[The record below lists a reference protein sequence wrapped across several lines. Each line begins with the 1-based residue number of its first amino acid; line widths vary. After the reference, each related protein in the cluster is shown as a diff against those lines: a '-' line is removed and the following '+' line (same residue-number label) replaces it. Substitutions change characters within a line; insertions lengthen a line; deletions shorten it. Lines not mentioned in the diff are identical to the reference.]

1 MEMARTGQVS
11 TSAADVYEEFFLPA
25 LFQEWPPR
33 MVDAARVGAGQKVL
47 DVACGTG
54 VLAGVASHCVGATGR
69 VVGLDCNDGMLAVAR
84 RRAPQIEWRQGRA
97 EALPFASDSFD
108 AVMSQFGLMFFDD
121 RRAAIREMSRV
132 LRPGGRLVLAVWDTL
147 ENTPGYAAVTELLQ
161 RLFGEAVAGALRAP
175 YALGDREGLRA
186 LLGEAGVPDAQITT
200 HKGTARFPSIE
211 AWVHTDVKG
220 WTLADMINESQYAR
234 LLDEARRA
242 LQRFVDDQGAV
253 SFPAPA
259 HVVISTK
266 RP

>member
-1 MEMARTGQVS
+1 MDTAKTGQVS

-25 LFQEWPPR
+25 LFEQWASRLAER
-33 MVDAARVGAGQKVL
+33 AHLRSGEKVL

-54 VLAGVASHCVGATGR
+54 VLARAAIQYVGPSGKI
-69 VVGLDCNDGMLAVAR
+69 VGLDRNDGMLSVAR
-84 RRAPQIEWRQGRA
+84 RKAPQIEWRQGRA
-97 EALPFASDSFD
+97 EALPFAADDFD

-161 RLFGEAVAGALRAP
+161 GLFGEEVAGALRAP
-175 YALGDREGLRA
+175 YALGDREALRA
-186 LLGEAGVPDAQITT
+186 LLGEGGIRDAEITT
-200 HKGTARFPSIE
+200 HEGTARFPSID

-220 WTLADMINESQYAR
+220 WTLADMIDDSQYAR
-234 LLDEARRA
+234 LLEEARFA
-242 LQRFVDDQGAV
+242 LRRFVDGQGAV

-259 HVVISTK
+259 HIVVSTK